1 MRNASWVIRLL
12 AVLVA
17 ASGLML
23 GSLGLAAA
31 QPKLLPGSLAQAQ
44 GYVPSAEECQF
55 LQLINDYR
63 AANGVGPLALS
74 VTLSEAARYHSEQMA
89 ATDYFSHTLPDG
101 TTWDQNIRNHGY
113 TYNTWLGENLAA
125 GNASASNTLLQ
136 WQRSA
141 PHNAN
146 MLESNFNA
154 IGIGM
159 VAEPNSSWG
168 YYWTTTFGG
177 YVDATVGC

>member
-1 MRNASWVIRLL
+1 
-12 AVLVA
+12 
-17 ASGLML
+17 ML
-23 GSLGLAAA
+23 GSMGLAAA
-31 QPKLLPGSLAQAQ
+31 QPRLLGQTAQAA
-44 GYVPSAEECQF
+44 GYVPSAEECRF
-55 LQLINDYR
+55 LALINEYR

-74 VTLSEAARYHSEQMA
+74 VTLGAAARYHSAQIA

-101 TTWDQNIRNHGY
+101 TSWDQNIRNHGY

-125 GNASASNTLLQ
+125 GNYDPSYALLQ

-146 MLESNFNA
+146 MLEPSFNA

-159 VAEPNSSWG
+159 VAEPNSAWG

-177 YVDATVGC
+177 YVDQTVSC